1 MWVCVCV
8 PQERGPV
15 TFCERVSL
23 LQFEE
28 QKLTTSQ
35 KALAELLDQIVN
47 DQKMN
52 TKEKNKK
59 LKMVG
64 KVISFFK

>member
-1 MWVCVCV
+1 M
-8 PQERGPV
+8 

-35 KALAELLDQIVN
+35 KALMELLDQIIA
-47 DQKMN
+47 DHKMSS
-52 TKEKNKK
+52 KEKSKK
-59 LKMVG
+59 LKMVC
-64 KVISFFK
+64 SLLRE